1 MALMQPGTQ
10 QEGDRAA
17 GARNLSGS
25 IVVVEPAKTTD
36 MRRVSEGAT
45 LGGRKLRRPMG

>member
-17 GARNLSGS
+17 GARNLPNPS
-25 IVVVEPAKTTD
+25 IITKRGKTAD
-36 MRRVSEGAT
+36 MISISCAGTCGEEDF
-45 LGGRKLRRPMG
+45 KCS